1 MMIWL
6 AIFSVSVGEDKSRVA
21 SRQARWSTCR
31 MQELRTIVSEHSDQA
46 LSWCKSLVHTFEGDL
61 IGFDKLGAHHDAP
74 DLKIKPTAASLDTP
88 VQCLLSRD
96 ICWSCCRK
104 YFHTPARN
112 TRASM
117 GEPIPFNCKCFFS
130 VVQSMLEAR
139 HVAVLMTISPRS
151 ATEAKR
157 AAMFTVSPTAVMS

>member
-1 MMIWL
+1 MTRNVCHALFYRAKRGKHSPTFHTVCKNYAQSFRSSQIKPL
-6 AIFSVSVGEDKSRVA
+6 VGAKVSCMFED
-21 SRQARWSTCR
+21 
-31 MQELRTIVSEHSDQA
+31 
-46 LSWCKSLVHTFEGDL
+46 DL
-61 IGFDKLGAHHDAP
+61 IGFDTSVGKRRPLKSDMVVNSAEGRQFHRLPPMNATEPLG
-74 DLKIKPTAASLDTP
+74 
-88 VQCLLSRD
+88 
-96 ICWSCCRK
+96 CRK
-104 YFHTPARN
+104 YFHAPARN

-117 GEPIPFNCKCFFS
+117 DEPIPFNCKCFFS

>member
-1 MMIWL
+1 ML
-6 AIFSVSVGEDKSRVA
+6 Y
-21 SRQARWSTCR
+21 STAPNAAKESAQSDFPHSL
-31 MQELRTIVSEHSDQA
+31 QELRTIVSEQSDQA
-46 LSWCKSLVHTFEGDL
+46 LSWCKSQLHMFEGDL
-61 IGFDKLGAHHDAP
+61 IGFDTSVGKRRPLKSDMVVNSAEGRQFHRLPPMNATEPLG
-74 DLKIKPTAASLDTP
+74 
-88 VQCLLSRD
+88 
-96 ICWSCCRK
+96 CRK
-104 YFHTPARN
+104 YFHAPARN